1 MTVPEAARTPL
12 EDLVSRAG
20 EDWVDACEALYLAHR
35 YGVIDLEL
43 RRDAAIG
50 LIAHAMYVGLVLPG
64 QPEHGGFAPWPS
76 TVPESLWRIAAE
88 WCARPSPL
96 VGPGEIVW
104 LAATPKGEEMARDI
118 WRREG
123 WT

>member
-1 MTVPEAARTPL
+1 MTVPRRGA
-12 EDLVSRAG
+12 
-20 EDWVDACEALYLAHR
+20 
-35 YGVIDLEL
+35 IDLEL

-50 LIAHAMYVGLVLPG
+50 LIAHAMHAGLVLPG
-64 QPEHGGFAPWPS
+64 QPARSGFALWAS
-76 TVPESLWRIAAE
+76 TVPESLWRITTE

-104 LAATPKGEEMARDI
+104 LAATTKGSAMARDI

-123 WT
+123 QV